1 MRTHNTYA
9 LRHITIIMKR
19 EKYRNDEN
27 KAASLCDKLEN
38 AEPSEVGA
46 SSNRARLSERSKP

>member
-1 MRTHNTYA
+1 
-9 LRHITIIMKR
+9 MKR
-19 EKYRNDEN
+19 EKYRNDKN

-46 SSNRARLSERSKP
+46 LLDEFIRLIRK